1 MCMKSNKRSQ
11 ALADKLVDDLLDD
24 DKSAKSKKSKN
35 GAPTSVGLPDATHPI
50 RPTSHVNNDDDLDLD
65 FSSNPTGSKPIVP
78 ESEEDFATQI
88 LSQEEPLPAVPVE
101 EVPRAK
107 SPLRTQVSDEK
118 TGPLLLNV
126 DDNEDDRTMRL
137 SESRILKT
145 DDKIPLPKEENNK
158 KSKQPAKEE
167 VIKAGVG
174 RFAPNRTAGPQSTT
188 EAALARSENLRI
200 AQNRILELEQE
211 VERLR
216 VENEQLGAAG
226 ETLRRRAD
234 ELVGRAENAEARIES
249 VKNLADEEKQLLQE
263 SLEGKERQYQ
273 SVQGKIEELETR
285 LSTNIQK
292 IRVREREL
300 ENRLE
305 LVRMESAA
313 LIRSKDELILDL
325 KRQMDQLNM
334 ELENYRSKGQE
345 LHKSINDKQEMLRRT
360 VKALRLALSMLEG
373 EDEAMKSQKKAK

>member
-1 MCMKSNKRSQ
+1 MKSKRSQ
-11 ALADKLVDDLLDD
+11 ALADKLVDDLLDEKSVKSEKQKRSASPPKKDEEDLTLDYD
-24 DKSAKSKKSKN
+24 DKSK
-35 GAPTSVGLPDATHPI
+35 
-50 RPTSHVNNDDDLDLD
+50 
-65 FSSNPTGSKPIVP
+65 GSKPVVP
-78 ESEEDFATQI
+78 QNDDENATAILSEEEIFSHPSASIPT
-88 LSQEEPLPAVPVE
+88 
-101 EVPRAK
+101 
-107 SPLRTQVSDEK
+107 
-118 TGPLLLNV
+118 
-126 DDNEDDRTMRL
+126 DDTFRL
-137 SESRILKT
+137 SDSKIINT
-145 DDKIPLPKEENNK
+145 DKEIEALQQQPEKK
-158 KSKQPAKEE
+158 KSSKE

-174 RFAPNRTAGPQSTT
+174 RYAPNRVVGPQSTT

-216 VENEQLGAAG
+216 IENEQLAAAG
-226 ETLRRRAD
+226 ETIRRRAD
-234 ELVGRAENAEARIES
+234 ELMGRVESAEARCES
-249 VKNLADEEKQLLQE
+249 IKNLAEEEKQLLQE

-273 SVQGKIEELETR
+273 GVQSKIEELESR

-334 ELENYRSKGQE
+334 ELENYRTKGQE
-345 LHKSINDKQEMLRRT
+345 LNKSINDKQEMLRRT

-373 EDEAMKSQKKAK
+373 EDEAVVKGQKKAK

>member
-1 MCMKSNKRSQ
+1 MKSKRSQ
-11 ALADKLVDDLLDD
+11 ALADTLLDDLLDEKTAKSEKPNQTSSPPDADDELVLNFD
-24 DKSAKSKKSKN
+24 DKTKASARPSAK
-35 GAPTSVGLPDATHPI
+35 DAATKI
-50 RPTSHVNNDDDLDLD
+50 L
-65 FSSNPTGSKPIVP
+65 
-78 ESEEDFATQI
+78 SEEEMHSSVSRSSSEN
-88 LSQEEPLPAVPVE
+88 LSDDTLRLNEPTDKEVAPLPP
-101 EVPRAK
+101 P
-107 SPLRTQVSDEK
+107 Q
-118 TGPLLLNV
+118 
-126 DDNEDDRTMRL
+126 
-137 SESRILKT
+137 
-145 DDKIPLPKEENNK
+145 KEEK
-158 KSKQPAKEE
+158 KKPAKEE
-167 VIKAGVG
+167 VVKAGVG
-174 RFAPNRTAGPQSTT
+174 RFSPNRSMGPQSTT

-216 VENEQLGAAG
+216 VENEQLAAAG

-234 ELVGRAENAEARIES
+234 EYLGRAESADARCEAIKS
-249 VKNLADEEKQLLQE
+249 MADEEKQLLQE
-263 SLEGKERQYQ
+263 SLTGKERQYQ
-273 SVQGKIEELETR
+273 GVQAKIEELEAR

-305 LVRMESAA
+305 LVRMESTA

-345 LHKSINDKQEMLRRT
+345 LNKSLNDKQEMLRRT

-373 EDEAMKSQKKAK
+373 EDEAVVKGQKKAK

>member
-1 MCMKSNKRSQ
+1 MKSKRSK
-11 ALADKLVDDLLDD
+11 ALADKLVDDLLEDG
-24 DKSAKSKKSKN
+24 KSVKSSKPKSEE
-35 GAPTSVGLPDATHPI
+35 ATSVGLPDAT
-50 RPTSHVNNDDDLDLD
+50 RVLQPTSHVNDDEDLILNFD
-65 FSSNPTGSKPIVP
+65 SNSRGTIPLAP
-78 ESEEDFATQI
+78 ESDDKFATQV
-88 LSQEEPLPAVPVE
+88 LSEEKSLPTIPATMIKAKPEPVPVVRASE
-101 EVPRAK
+101 EKEA
-107 SPLRTQVSDEK
+107 L
-118 TGPLLLNV
+118 
-126 DDNEDDRTMRL
+126 DDRTMQL

-145 DDKIPLPKEENNK
+145 DEKISLPKEE
-158 KSKQPAKEE
+158 KQKPKEE

-174 RFAPNRTAGPQSTT
+174 RFAPNRPVGPQSST

-216 VENEQLGAAG
+216 VENEQLAAAG
-226 ETLRRRAD
+226 ETFRRRAD
-234 ELVGRAENAEARIES
+234 ELLGRAENAEARSES
-249 VKNLADEEKQLLQE
+249 LQNLADEEKKLLQE
-263 SLEGKERQYQ
+263 SLEGKERQYRGVQ
-273 SVQGKIEELETR
+273 SKIEELEAR

-345 LHKSINDKQEMLRRT
+345 LNKNLNDKQEMLRRT

-373 EDEAMKSQKKAK
+373 EDEVLKSQKKAK

>member
-1 MCMKSNKRSQ
+1 MKSKRSK

-24 DKSAKSKKSKN
+24 ESSAKSSKSRN
-35 GAPTSVGLPDATHPI
+35 EAPTSVGLPDATRVI
-50 RPTSHVNNDDDLDLD
+50 RPTSHVNDDDDLVLN
-65 FSSNPTGSKPIVP
+65 FESNTEGTIPVTPENDEPYATKILSNETLPATPMTQIQPQPKPQQPKQKTGSAPQPIVLQN
-78 ESEEDFATQI
+78 S
-88 LSQEEPLPAVPVE
+88 
-101 EVPRAK
+101 
-107 SPLRTQVSDEK
+107 
-118 TGPLLLNV
+118 
-126 DDNEDDRTMRL
+126 DDNDLDDRTMQL

-145 DDKIPLPKEENNK
+145 DEKIPLPKEEK
-158 KSKQPAKEE
+158 PKPKEE

-174 RFAPNRTAGPQSTT
+174 RFAPNRSMGSQSST

-216 VENEQLGAAG
+216 VENEQLAAAG
-226 ETLRRRAD
+226 ETFRRRAD
-234 ELVGRAENAEARIES
+234 ELLGRAENAESQRES
-249 VKNLADEEKQLLQE
+249 FKNMADEEKQLLQE
-263 SLEGKERQYQ
+263 SLEGKERQYRGVQ
-273 SVQGKIEELETR
+273 SKIEELEAR

-345 LHKSINDKQEMLRRT
+345 LNKVLNDKQEMLRRT

-373 EDEAMKSQKKAK
+373 EDEAVKSQKKAK

>member
-1 MCMKSNKRSQ
+1 MKSKRSK
-11 ALADKLVDDLLDD
+11 ALADKLVDDLLGD
-24 DKSAKSKKSKN
+24 DKTVKSSKSKDP
-35 GAPTSVGLPDATHPI
+35 APTSVGLPDETRAL
-50 RPTSHVNNDDDLDLD
+50 RPTSHVNDDEDLVLNFD
-65 FSSNPTGSKPIVP
+65 SNTDASNVLAPLTD
-78 ESEEDFATQI
+78 EAHATQI
-88 LSQEEPLPAVPVE
+88 LSEEEPLPTIPATNVVP
-101 EVPRAK
+101 K
-107 SPLRTQVSDEK
+107 STPQPISKDTDED
-118 TGPLLLNV
+118 GL
-126 DDNEDDRTMRL
+126 DDRTMQL
-137 SESRILKT
+137 SESKIIKT
-145 DDKIPLPKEENNK
+145 DDKIPLPKEAK
-158 KSKQPAKEE
+158 PKPKEE
-167 VIKAGVG
+167 VVKAGVG
-174 RFAPNRTAGPQSTT
+174 RFAPNRPVGPQSST

-216 VENEQLGAAG
+216 VENEQLAAAG
-226 ETLRRRAD
+226 ETFRRRSD
-234 ELVGRAENAEARIES
+234 ELLGRAENAEAQCES
-249 VKNLADEEKQLLQE
+249 IQNLADEEKKLLQE
-263 SLEGKERQYQ
+263 SLEGKERQYRGVQ
-273 SVQGKIEELETR
+273 SKIEELEAR

-345 LHKSINDKQEMLRRT
+345 LNKNLNDKQEMLRRT

-373 EDEAMKSQKKAK
+373 EDEVVKSQKKAK

>member
-1 MCMKSNKRSQ
+1 MKSKRSQ
-11 ALADKLVDDLLDD
+11 ALADKLVDDLLDE
-24 DKSAKSKKSKN
+24 KSVKSEKQKRSASPPKVEEEDLTVNFEDNAKGTKPIMPQN
-35 GAPTSVGLPDATHPI
+35 DATEI
-50 RPTSHVNNDDDLDLD
+50 LTKEEIL
-65 FSSNPTGSKPIVP
+65 SNPSVPMANDETSRLNEPKKKTSK
-78 ESEEDFATQI
+78 D
-88 LSQEEPLPAVPVE
+88 
-101 EVPRAK
+101 
-107 SPLRTQVSDEK
+107 
-118 TGPLLLNV
+118 
-126 DDNEDDRTMRL
+126 
-137 SESRILKT
+137 
-145 DDKIPLPKEENNK
+145 
-158 KSKQPAKEE
+158 E

-174 RFAPNRTAGPQSTT
+174 RFAPNRVVGPQSTT

-211 VERLR
+211 VERVR
-216 VENEQLGAAG
+216 IENEQLAAAG
-226 ETLRRRAD
+226 ETFRRRAD
-234 ELVGRAENAEARIES
+234 ELLGRVESAEAKCES
-249 VKNLADEEKQLLQE
+249 IKNMADEEKQLLQE

-273 SVQGKIEELETR
+273 GVQSKIEELEAR

-334 ELENYRSKGQE
+334 ELENYRTKGQE
-345 LHKSINDKQEMLRRT
+345 LNKSINDKQEMLRRT

-373 EDEAMKSQKKAK
+373 EDEAVNKGQKKAK